1 LAKKFNIS
9 LKESLKEFQFFGI
22 NTILKDYQLCFLIND
37 FFDIETHLLNTDAI
51 NNELSVFGDII
62 DDLKVLLIQN
72 NTNIFPKLSTFE
84 YLIVVNNSNTEFA
97 SIVKTFESNDEIL
110 YISKIE
116 PKYINTKE
124 ESLILQ
130 LLNIL

>member
-1 LAKKFNIS
+1 MAKKFNIS